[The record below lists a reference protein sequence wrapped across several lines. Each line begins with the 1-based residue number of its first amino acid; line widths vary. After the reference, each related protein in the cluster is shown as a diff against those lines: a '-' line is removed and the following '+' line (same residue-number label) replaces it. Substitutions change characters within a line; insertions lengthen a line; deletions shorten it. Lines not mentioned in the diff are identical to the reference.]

1 MLVTG
6 PVDSWAGRSRPA
18 RARAGRPTGT
28 QDPMD
33 DPPSGWRG
41 AARDKQV
48 EPAISSGRA
57 REVWPVKRGALGFA
71 HGTQIAPSENDR
83 KSTRILR

>member
-33 DPPSGWRG
+33 DPPAGRRG
-41 AARDKQV
+41 AARDEQV
-48 EPAISSGRA
+48 EPAISSRLAARA
-57 REVWPVKRGALGFA
+57 RSGP
-71 HGTQIAPSENDR
+71 
-83 KSTRILR
+83 

>member
-6 PVDSWAGRSRPA
+6 PVDSLGWTIATRA
-18 RARAGRPTGT
+18 CARAGRPTGT

-33 DPPSGWRG
+33 DPPSGRRG

-48 EPAISSGRA
+48 KPAISSGRA
-57 REVWPVKRGALGFA
+57 RERSGP
-71 HGTQIAPSENDR
+71 
-83 KSTRILR
+83 